1 MRSSSAWASRPVQND
16 LRALGEGRGRRP
28 GAASDVA
35 CVCVCV
41 CVCAN
46 GTIGNASRAVC
57 ATSPGEVRGSGGT
70 LLDHHQQPWSLA

>member
-41 CVCAN
+41 CVCKWHN
-46 GTIGNASRAVC
+46 RKCFTCG
-57 ATSPGEVRGSGGT
+57 VRDVS
-70 LLDHHQQPWSLA
+70 W

>member
-41 CVCAN
+41 CVCVQMAQSEMLHVRCARRLLVRF
-46 GTIGNASRAVC
+46 GDREALYSTTIS
-57 ATSPGEVRGSGGT
+57 
-70 LLDHHQQPWSLA
+70 SLGA